1 MWTSESHTIV
11 YKKGSFFCGVMRNV
25 NLNTRSDLGA
35 VDDKNIYGGYARA
48 ERHTLQCKK
57 RHSVL
62 IYFSSNIRGSTFR
75 NDNGVSHGGQ
85 RSVPIGSPK
94 GARFVSC
101 LGKTEVFVMRGYC
114 SHVCVSS
121 TSAKIIH
128 VSTHTLY
135 LPALPVTG
143 AASERAHCMRPI
155 TSAPVNSL
163 LILRST

>member
-1 MWTSESHTIV
+1 MLIM
-11 YKKGSFFCGVMRNV
+11 FFIEEK
-25 NLNTRSDLGA
+25 LSLLS
-35 VDDKNIYGGYARA
+35 K
-48 ERHTLQCKK
+48 
-57 RHSVL
+57 
-62 IYFSSNIRGSTFR
+62 STFR

-143 AASERAHCMRPI
+143 AASKRAHCMRPI

-163 LILRST
+163 LILRSGEYYIQRRGTTRDSQMYIAFILCSFADGPFLQVFATNGANDFP